1 MKTFQGPQFNAVMKQ
16 SRTKMDV
23 LCNHFRKTK
32 CHSKV
37 EVSTT
42 IAPFWSEHFSLD
54 LPENARKRIVEICR
68 FKDMPKKPQRM
79 VNLDRSR
86 SEETFQNCDEII
98 KPEEFIIDDSDSD

>member
-1 MKTFQGPQFNAVMKQ
+1 MKTFQGPAFNTVMKQ
-16 SRTKMDV
+16 SQTKMDI

-42 IAPFWSEHFSLD
+42 IAPFWSEYFSLD
-54 LPENARKRIVEICR
+54 LPENTRKRIVDICR
-68 FKDMPKKPQRM
+68 FKDLPQKPQRM
-79 VNLDRSR
+79 INIDRSR
-86 SEETFQNCDEII
+86 SEETFDSCDEFI